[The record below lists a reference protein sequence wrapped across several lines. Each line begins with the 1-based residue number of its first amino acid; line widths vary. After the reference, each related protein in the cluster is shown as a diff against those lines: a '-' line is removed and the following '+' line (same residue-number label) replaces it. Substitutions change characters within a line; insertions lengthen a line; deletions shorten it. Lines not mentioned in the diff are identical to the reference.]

1 MSVLFLMV
9 NYSFVTLP
17 SFYSVHCISD
27 NSAFSEIQ
35 KAVEGGFRAFSQ
47 FAVFTYSQLQAILP
61 DKAIGNISDWDNF
74 LQLDLSRNDLPFKTT
89 DEYVLNEDFYK
100 LVPASKLSRPCKFV
114 DQSICFNKTL
124 CKQLSEHE
132 NVKSKLVRGLSAFDS
147 AVIIDGPE
155 ANYVVAIEKLSS
167 HFVSTGLI
175 TSGDKVK
182 IISQYRSFVTKL
194 RSEPAP
200 EYDCWIQFLSAHY
213 ELQCRPELLRAY
225 KFACLCLSPQT
236 DMPSEFDV
244 PMPGLE
250 SDNETFQSCVRSLQL
265 SYRTVPHVSSLYRN
279 AKTVNRAFR
288 LLGRGADLLSDKKFS
303 ICNFSKGSAAK
314 KTSLLGKLET
324 GYRKSVLRF
333 DRPIISSTTTTPSI
347 SRTSSAN
354 SSPSPDPS
362 LGRISVTL
370 DRCSGSKTGSS
381 PKKIGEKHA
390 KGKKN

>member
-1 MSVLFLMV
+1 MTYVNIGFWSGNVLHHVCLGSAPRGMLLPRKILVLISSFISLFETPPACVSLINFDEKMSHCLS
-9 NYSFVTLP
+9 NCLP
-17 SFYSVHCISD
+17 GDHQPSV
-27 NSAFSEIQ
+27 
-35 KAVEGGFRAFSQ
+35 VR
-47 FAVFTYSQLQAILP
+47 TY
-61 DKAIGNISDWDNF
+61 
-74 LQLDLSRNDLPFKTT
+74 
-89 DEYVLNEDFYK
+89 
-100 LVPASKLSRPCKFV
+100 
-114 DQSICFNKTL
+114 
-124 CKQLSEHE
+124 
-132 NVKSKLVRGLSAFDS
+132 
-147 AVIIDGPE
+147 GPE
-155 ANYVVAIEKLSS
+155 EFEKSLGLPTSQIIERHDYRTILDFLLMKLR
-167 HFVSTGLI
+167 TAL
-175 TSGDKVK
+175 DKDWL
-182 IISQYRSFVTKL
+182 QKL
-194 RSEPAP
+194 PRSEPAP

-244 PMPGLE
+244 PMPGLK

-265 SYRTVPHVSSLYRN
+265 SYRNVPHVSSLYRN

-303 ICNFSKGSAAK
+303 IWNFSKGSAAK

-354 SSPSPDPS
+354 SSTSPDPS